1 MQSHSDLTQST
12 PAIFSQD
19 PMPLMDKDKIRER
32 LLSLG
37 VTLSREEFLGADIE
51 EMKALLISKQS
62 KTLPQLLSKP

>member
-37 VTLSREEFLGADIE
+37 VTLSREEFLGADID
-51 EMKALLISKQS
+51 EMKALLIETQS
-62 KTLPQLLSKP
+62 KTLPQLPSKP

>member
-32 LLSLG
+32 LVSLG
-37 VTLSREEFLGADIE
+37 VTQSREEFKGADIE
-51 EMKALLISKQS
+51 DMKALLIETQS